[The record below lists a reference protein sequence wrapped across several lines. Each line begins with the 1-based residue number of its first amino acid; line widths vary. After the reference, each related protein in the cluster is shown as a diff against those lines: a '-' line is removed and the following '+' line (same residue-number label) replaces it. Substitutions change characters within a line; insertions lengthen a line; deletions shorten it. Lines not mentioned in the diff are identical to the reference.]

1 MHFRV
6 SSSKDWALSLN
17 CTEIGGE
24 LCIDGPASSIQYN
37 TFRAGWYV
45 MSRCYYAL
53 YMEGESRRRSSCL
66 YGWIKQPQPRVFI
79 YLSLFDRLASAD
91 IKRPYISDDYSWCFN
106 SFLLLTAIWN
116 NIKNKNKI
124 KSAQHL
130 ATVDPASNLLYCSP
144 SLFAYGI
151 GGQYAFR
158 KCTTAGAFN
167 DSWNEMIVSWYS
179 GQGCQRIQES
189 LP

>member
-6 SSSKDWALSLN
+6 SSSKDWALALN
-17 CTEIGGE
+17 GTEIGGE

-124 KSAQHL
+124 KKKCATSGNGWSRFESIILQPL
-130 ATVDPASNLLYCSP
+130 AICIRDRRS
-144 SLFAYGI
+144 I
-151 GGQYAFR
+151 
-158 KCTTAGAFN
+158 
-167 DSWNEMIVSWYS
+167 
-179 GQGCQRIQES
+179 RIQKMHDS
-189 LP
+189 RGF